1 MSSISTWTSRW
12 SASTGCISGVYQP
25 RLQHP
30 LGVVGFLRSHL
41 GYQFAS
47 TALVDPI
54 SKAFVADIHRFAA
67 QHEVA
72 LVDFARGQRK
82 DDLAR
87 GVPGRVHRRGGGAVH
102 RSGAGEERCVSH
114 REAPQ
119 PTHRRVLPVDR
130 ALHRGDQPV
139 LLLLRGRGLRAVLPE
154 VQLLLPL
161 HRQAVHQRQRVGQ
174 TPGHP
179 GRDRSHRAGGRLRL
193 LRRPGRA
200 ASHLRPAGRGE
211 DRRAATQVA
220 GDPAAPVHR
229 EGSGRGLPLRRV
241 DPPGPSSP

>member
-1 MSSISTWTSRW
+1 MTVARSV
-12 SASTGCISGVYQP
+12 AEV
-25 RLQHP
+25 LDQH
-30 LGVVGFLRSHL
+30 
-41 GYQFAS
+41 
-47 TALVDPI
+47 
-54 SKAFVADIHRFAA
+54 
-67 QHEVA
+67 
-72 LVDFARGQRK
+72 VDFEVECIDRMYLGRVSAAAAAPARGGRLPAIPPGVPVRLDRAGGPDQQGLRRGHPPVRRP
-82 DDLAR
+82 AR
-87 GVPGRVHRRGGGAVH
+87 GGVGGLRPRPAQGRPGPAVPGRVHPRGGGAVH

-139 LLLLRGRGLRAVLPE
+139 LFLLRGRGLRAVLPE

-229 EGSGRGLPLRRV
+229 EGSGRGLPL
-241 DPPGPSSP
+241 